1 MEQEETIGRDER
13 GQRLLASYLKEASP
27 DKEKWR
33 KVKAKDYPTGQAIL
47 EADEEEQM
55 GVLLATAMDLGTL
68 FRR

>member
-13 GQRLLASYLKEASP
+13 GQRLLASYLKEVSP
-27 DKEKWR
+27 GKEKWR
-33 KVKAKDYPTGQAIL
+33 KVKAKDYPMGQAIL